1 MISNKPAIL
10 GGSPS
15 ITEDHSL
22 NCRWPILEEDD
33 LAAVTQVLLDGD
45 ISTHPIRFEL
55 EDAYSQMFKRKYAV
69 SHNNGTSALFASFFA
84 LGLGAGDEVLVT
96 SATWWASVLPMLW
109 LGAVPVFCECET
121 EKFGISIA
129 DMKQKLTD
137 KTKAIV
143 VVHLWGMPSKM
154 DEILQ
159 FAKEHDL
166 KIIEDASHAH
176 GASFNDQPCGSF
188 GDVSVF
194 SLQGDKLSPAGEG
207 GVLLTDDYEIYEK
220 VLCFGDVT
228 RIYQLDTPA
237 QRFAATS
244 FGIKTRMAPLSAAV
258 GLSQLKK
265 LDKNNQCRNHN
276 IEYISKHLEAIGFDT
291 YLSCESYKRTY
302 FEFLIKWKP
311 ECGLEQ
317 ESLVKALNAE
327 GAQINS
333 PRYPM
338 LHQQPFFVEGEWNK
352 IARLDNGLSLYD
364 YNQVSLPVTENE
376 SRLMI
381 QLPNFSSANQNFL
394 DQYLDAFDKVVSNA
408 EQITEKL
415 K

>member
-1 MISNKPAIL
+1 MAIKTPAIL

-15 ITEDHSL
+15 VTADHAV
-22 NCRWPILEEDD
+22 NCQWPVLDEQDF
-33 LAAVTQVLLDGD
+33 LQVRKVMLDGD
-45 ISTHPIRFEL
+45 ISTHPIRYEL
-55 EDAYSQMFKRKYAV
+55 EDAYAQLFNQKYAL

-96 SATWWASVLPMLW
+96 SATWWSSVLPMLW

-121 EKFGISIA
+121 ENLGISVA
-129 DMKQKLTD
+129 DMKNKLTNN
-137 KTKAIV
+137 TKAIV

-154 DEILQ
+154 HEIRQ
-159 FAKEHDL
+159 FANQHNL
-166 KIIEDASHAH
+166 NIIEDASHAH
-176 GASFNDQPCGSF
+176 GASIDGRLCGSF

-207 GVLLTDDYEIYEK
+207 GMLLTDDYGIYEK
-220 VLCFGDVT
+220 ALCFGDVS
-228 RIYQLDTPA
+228 RIYSLDTPA

-265 LDKNNQCRNHN
+265 LEQHNQCRNDN
-276 IEYISKHLEAIGFDT
+276 IEYISKSLETMGFDT
-291 YLSCESYKRTY
+291 YLGSERYHRTY

-311 ECGLEQ
+311 ECGLQ
-317 ESLVKALNAE
+317 QQTLIRALNAE
-327 GAQINS
+327 GAAITA

-352 IARLDNGLSLYD
+352 LARIENGLNRYPYS
-364 YNQVSLPVTENE
+364 QVSLPVTEAE

-381 QLPNFSSANQNFL
+381 RLPHFSTATQDFL
-394 DQYLDAFDKVVSNA
+394 DQYLDAFDKVLLNA
-408 EQITEKL
+408 KAIAAKF